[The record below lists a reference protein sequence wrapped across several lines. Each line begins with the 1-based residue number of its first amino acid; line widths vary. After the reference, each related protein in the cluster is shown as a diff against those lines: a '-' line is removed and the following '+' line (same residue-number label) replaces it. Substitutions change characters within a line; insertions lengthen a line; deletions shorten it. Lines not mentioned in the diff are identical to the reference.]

1 MSLLVHQQM
10 VTARI
15 VSGKWLTD
23 PSLKNSRLIFQKTK
37 PQKKKKL
44 MLNMYLNKQTLALE
58 ETNSYILS

>member
-37 PQKKKKL
+37 PQKKKL

>member
-37 PQKKKKL
+37 PQKKKTDAQHVFK
-44 MLNMYLNKQTLALE
+44 
-58 ETNSYILS
+58 

>member
-1 MSLLVHQQM
+1 MSLVVHQQM

-15 VSGKWLTD
+15 ISGKWLTD

-37 PQKKKKL
+37 LQEKL

-58 ETNSYILS
+58 ETNSYIL

>member
-1 MSLLVHQQM
+1 MSLVVHQQM

-15 VSGKWLTD
+15 ISGKWLTD

-37 PQKKKKL
+37 LQEKL

-58 ETNSYILS
+58 ETKSYIL

>member
-1 MSLLVHQQM
+1 MSLVVHQQM

-37 PQKKKKL
+37 PQKKL

-58 ETNSYILS
+58 ETNSYILC